1 MSSKANFKSISKI
14 HTIVF
19 IVTGFPPEVSGT
31 SIGSWERIQWFA
43 KQGIYRVVV
52 FAPKWE
58 NMADWPQVSNDLKNS
73 LIIERYDS
81 KPWLI
86 YELTH
91 VPKFFAA
98 CQINQ
103 KLPQYKPD
111 MIVLADIER
120 MVFFSTWQLPGRWF
134 ARQNHIPYIT
144 HYHTDYYNF
153 ARTYPSW
160 WWLRDI
166 LIRPLIN
173 LVYRQV
179 DTTICSTSS
188 ARESLQQVGIS
199 KNVHTTAFVG
209 IDISAYSPRR
219 RNRKWLEPWL
229 NIDEYNNKLIIYLGR
244 LGPEKR
250 IDLLL
255 EAFAN
260 LRAREQHNCSLL
272 IAGDGPSST
281 VKQLKK
287 IARQIPCVH
296 FTGFLH
302 GETKANVL
310 ASCDV
315 FCLPSP
321 YETFGRVV
329 VEAMASGIPVVAIN
343 SGAVVD
349 YITNEVN
356 GYLVPTNNVKEL
368 TNKLQ
373 KVLMSN
379 NEKIVH
385 NALQDVQQFSVER
398 GCQRLNDYYQHL
410 LSSKPSPQLARQ

>member
-1 MSSKANFKSISKI
+1 MISKASFKSLSKI
-14 HTIVF
+14 YTIAF
-19 IVTGFPPEVSGT
+19 IVTGFPPEISGT
-31 SIGSWERIQWFA
+31 SLGSWERIQWFA
-43 KQGIYRVVV
+43 KQGNYKVVV

-58 NMADWPQVSNDLKNS
+58 KMADWPQIPNDLKET

-81 KPWLI
+81 KPWFI
-86 YELTH
+86 YKLTH

-98 CQINQ
+98 CQINK
-103 KLPQYKPD
+103 KLPQYQPD

-120 MVFFSTWQLPGRWF
+120 VVFFSTWQLPGRWY

-173 LVYRQV
+173 LIYRQV

-188 ARESLQQVGIS
+188 ARESLQQIGIS

-209 IDISAYSPRR
+209 IDVSAYNPLR

-229 NIDEYNNKLIIYLGR
+229 NIDECNNQLIIYLGR

-250 IDLLL
+250 IDLLI

-260 LRAREQHNCSLL
+260 LKLKGQHNCSLF
-272 IAGDGPSST
+272 IAGDGPYST
-281 VKQLKK
+281 VRQLKK
-287 IARQIPCVH
+287 IAAQVPDVH

-310 ASCDV
+310 ASCDI
-315 FCLPSP
+315 FCMPSP

-329 VEAMASGIPVVAIN
+329 VEAMASGIPVVAVN
-343 SGAVVD
+343 SGAVID
-349 YITNEVN
+349 YIVDEVN
-356 GYLVPTNNVKEL
+356 GYLAPTNNVKEL
-368 TNKLQ
+368 TNSLQ
-373 KVLMSN
+373 RALLNN

-398 GCQRLNDYYQHL
+398 GCQRLNDYYQYL
-410 LSSKPSPQLARQ
+410 LGSEPSPQQT